1 MIVGVVAL
9 VTNIRNWWG
18 WILIAVGVFFLL
30 NELVFGG
37 LGNIWELWPVA
48 VIVVGIVFIVNAI
61 RGAQQDRSW
70 SRRRGSDPAVP
81 VWGRSGLWPRKLG
94 QAGRNPRAPPRA
106 GGPGHLQCHAC
117 GVCFVNEVQ
126 SRATRRATITA
137 PARVRPQTMRRSRY
151 PT

>member
-48 VIVVGIVFIVNAI
+48 VLSLIHI
-61 RGAQQDRSW
+61 
-70 SRRRGSDPAVP
+70 
-81 VWGRSGLWPRKLG
+81 
-94 QAGRNPRAPPRA
+94 
-106 GGPGHLQCHAC
+106 
-117 GVCFVNEVQ
+117 
-126 SRATRRATITA
+126 
-137 PARVRPQTMRRSRY
+137 
-151 PT
+151 

>member
-61 RGAQQDRSW
+61 RGRN
-70 SRRRGSDPAVP
+70 
-81 VWGRSGLWPRKLG
+81 KTE
-94 QAGRNPRAPPRA
+94 AGRNGGGAIPPS
-106 GGPGHLQCHAC
+106 PY
-117 GVCFVNEVQ
+117 GVDPVSGREN
-126 SRATRRATITA
+126 
-137 PARVRPQTMRRSRY
+137 
-151 PT
+151 